1 VGGIGRTL
9 LVVTVFVLV
18 AWAILESIGFEMA
31 LLWSLGL
38 SVVLTLILNGALAIA
53 RRRRRPSRHN
63 PSNPATV
70 EDGDQL
76 HSSSSWRTIAPIK
89 TSDGS
94 RPAMR
99 SATSARPSS

>member
-53 RRRRRPSRHN
+53 RRRRRPSRHS

-70 EDGDQL
+70 ENGDRL
-76 HSSSSWRTIAPIK
+76 HSSSWRTIAPIK

-99 SATSARPSS
+99 SATSARPAS